1 MPRQIITAA
10 KPRQIVIVQARMAS
24 TRLPGKILQPLGGTT
39 ALGQV
44 LRRCAAIPGIDGVCC
59 AIPDTPGHE
68 PIAAE
73 ARRHGASVHAGPE
86 DDVLARYHGAAVRE
100 RADMVLRVTS
110 DCPLIDPQVCGAVL
124 ALRRDAGADFAANN
138 TPPSWPHGL
147 DCEAM
152 TMEALDRA
160 AAAAARPGPER
171 EHVTPWIR
179 TAPGLTRVDLA
190 GPGGALV
197 GERWTLDY
205 PEDLDFLRALFAV
218 LPREDAGW
226 REIVATL
233 DAHPEIRAIN
243 AARRDPAR
251 IPKA

>member
-1 MPRQIITAA
+1 MARQIC
-10 KPRQIVIVQARMAS
+10 VVQARMAS
-24 TRLPGKILQPLGGTT
+24 TRLPGKILLPLGSTT

-73 ARRHGASVHAGPE
+73 ARRHGASVHAGSE
-86 DDVLARYHGAAVRE
+86 EDVLARYLGAARQE
-100 RADMVLRVTS
+100 GADVVLRVTS
-110 DCPLIDPQVCGAVL
+110 DCPLIDPAVCGAVL
-124 ALRRDAGADFAANN
+124 ALLRDSGAAFAANN

-152 TMEALDRA
+152 TRDALERA
-160 AAAAARPGPER
+160 ADAAVPGPQR

-179 TAPGLTRVDLA
+179 TAPGVVRVDLA
-190 GPGGALV
+190 GPGGVLV

-205 PEDLDFLRALFAV
+205 PEDLAFLRALFAV

-226 REIVATL
+226 RDVVATL
-233 DAHPEIRAIN
+233 DAHPEIRALN
-243 AARRDPAR
+243 AGRRDPAR
-251 IPKA
+251 IPASG

>member
-1 MPRQIITAA
+1 MPRH
-10 KPRQIVIVQARMAS
+10 IVVVQARLAS
-24 TRLPGKILQPLGGTT
+24 TRLPGKVLRPLGSTT

-44 LRRCAAIPGIDGVCC
+44 LRRCAAIPDIAAVCC

-68 PIAAE
+68 PLAAE
-73 ARRHGASVHAGPE
+73 ARRHGATVHAGSE
-86 DDVLARYHGAAVRE
+86 DDVLARYLGAARQE
-100 RADMVLRVTS
+100 SADVVLRVTS
-110 DCPLIDPQVCGAVL
+110 DCPLIDPQVCGGVL
-124 ALRRDAGADFAANN
+124 TLRASAAADYACNN

-147 DCEAM
+147 DCEAF
-152 TMEALDRA
+152 TIDALERA
-160 AAAAARPGPER
+160 AAAAVSGPQR

-205 PEDLDFLRALFAV
+205 PEDLAFLQALFAV
-218 LPREDAGW
+218 LPDEAAGW
-226 REIVATL
+226 RAVLAAL
-233 DAHPEIRAIN
+233 DAHPRLRAIN

-251 IPKA
+251 RPPTAAR

>member
-1 MPRQIITAA
+1 MPRQI
-10 KPRQIVIVQARMAS
+10 VVVQARMAS
-24 TRLPGKILQPLGGTT
+24 TRLPGKILLPLGSTS

-44 LRRCAAIPGIDGVCC
+44 LRRCAAIPGVDGVCC
-59 AIPDTPGHE
+59 AIPDSPGHDS
-68 PIAAE
+68 IAVE
-73 ARRHGASVHAGPE
+73 ASRHGATVYAGPE
-86 DDVLARYHGAAVRE
+86 NDVLARYHGAALQE
-100 RADMVLRVTS
+100 RADVVLRVTS

-124 ALRRDAGADFAANN
+124 DLRRQTQADFAANN

-152 TMEALDRA
+152 TMEALERA
-160 AAAAARPGPER
+160 ATAAVPGPER

-179 TAPGLTRVDLA
+179 KAPGLKRVDLA
-190 GPGGALV
+190 GPGGRLV

-205 PEDLDFLRALFAV
+205 SEDLEFLRALFAV

-226 REIVATL
+226 REVVAAL

-251 IPKA
+251 TLPSG

>member
-1 MPRQIITAA
+1 MPRQI
-10 KPRQIVIVQARMAS
+10 VVVQARMAS
-24 TRLPGKILQPLGGTT
+24 TRLPGKVLLPLGGSTV
-39 ALGQV
+39 LGQV

-59 AIPDTPGHE
+59 AIPDSPGHD

-73 ARRHGASVHAGPE
+73 ARRHGAAVHAGPE
-86 DDVLARYHGAAVRE
+86 DDVLARYLGAARQEGAGV
-100 RADMVLRVTS
+100 VLRVTS

-124 ALRRDAGADFAANN
+124 DLRRDAGADFAANN

-152 TMEALDRA
+152 TVDALERA
-160 AAAAARPGPER
+160 AAVAAPGPER

-179 TAPGLTRVDLA
+179 RAPGLRRVNLA
-190 GPGGALV
+190 GPGGAAV

-205 PEDLDFLRALFAV
+205 PEDLEFLRALFAV
-218 LPREDAGW
+218 LPRADAGW
-226 REIVATL
+226 REVVAAL
-233 DAHPEIRAIN
+233 DAHPAIRAIN

-251 IPKA
+251 VPPSG